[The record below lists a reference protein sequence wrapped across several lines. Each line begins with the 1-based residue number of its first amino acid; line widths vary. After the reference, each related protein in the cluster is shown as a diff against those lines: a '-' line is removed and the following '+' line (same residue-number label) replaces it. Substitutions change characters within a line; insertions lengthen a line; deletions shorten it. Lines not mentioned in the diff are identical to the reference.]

1 MPRTP
6 TLLLAVLLSAGCAAA
21 AARAQ
26 SGARPPAAPVAQE
39 GEEKPRLSV
48 DADTLEAEQ
57 LCARGESLAAAGRT
71 EERAA
76 LDAYGRALKIYLATF
91 LGERPLAQG
100 AGPQTTFRELMRA
113 RLRRAPQC
121 IEGYLRL
128 GGGATAFERS
138 QLEAFRSQALLFFET
153 DESRAAFLGS
163 ELDQRARIER
173 KPEPGFPEG
182 ARGRLSQGRVRL
194 RAVLA
199 SDSTVQHVFVL
210 KGVPYGFSELCV
222 AAAQRIKFT
231 PAVRN
236 GRPVSQFIT
245 LEYHFRTY

>member
-6 TLLLAVLLSAGCAAA
+6 TLLLSVLLSAGCAS

-26 SGARPPAAPVAQE
+26 SGVRPQAAPPAQE
-39 GEEKPRLSV
+39 GEEKPRPSA

-57 LCARGESLAAAGRT
+57 LCERAESLAAAGRA

-76 LDAYGRALKIYLATF
+76 LDAYGRALKLYLTTF
-91 LGERPLAQG
+91 IRERPAAPG
-100 AGPQTTFRELMRA
+100 ARPETTFRESMRA

-121 IEGYLRL
+121 VEGYLRL

-138 QLEAFRSQALLFFET
+138 QLEAFRGQALLFVET

-182 ARGRLSQGRVRL
+182 ARGRLSQGTVRL

-199 SDSTVQHVFVL
+199 SDGTVRHVFVL

-222 AAAQRIKFT
+222 DAARRIKFT

-236 GRPVSQFIT
+236 GSPVSQFVT